1 MPLSG
6 AAMISENT
14 AAASSSRCTV
24 SLFFARRGARAK
36 VVIKINLIF
45 YLIPIDRACPR
56 GRWIDVVFLARA
68 MPSPRWTIRR
78 FVKRSLGEGYGRFRP
93 ATSGKTPCSR
103 ATFKKRHL
111 IGAVPSS
118 VWFTVSS
125 VRLSAQSA
133 LSSEPCQVGG
143 SPASLAVATKSRY
156 LLRTN
161 LVARGNFRNPL
172 SCPFWKRAHLA
183 MITMRS
189 TENRGAWSG
198 SVTAKV
204 LHDAQC
210 PVWTRVQIGEP
221 EPAGERGQ
229 QTVLCAVG
237 RSPEST
243 PVMQW
248 AAQFAEQAGA
258 VLKFVHVIPD
268 FDDWLPS
275 LAQLT
280 ALREEARHAIESLQ
294 RQAGVRAPSL
304 VMIGKIGPALCE
316 QAKHHKA
323 DYVIIGRGRLHDTPG
338 RLGKQAYDIIRH
350 APCPVISV

>member
-1 MPLSG
+1 MYWLLG
-6 AAMISENT
+6 MLKIG
-14 AAASSSRCTV
+14 RI
-24 SLFFARRGARAK
+24 LF
-36 VVIKINLIF
+36 
-45 YLIPIDRACPR
+45 PIDYSDQAHQVAPWVNKMATRFDARLTVLRVLPIPTFPWF
-56 GRWIDVVFLARA
+56 GQSGDPPLMNAEAWKPDLDPGMDGTFLKEFANLEVERVMDLGEPA
-68 MPSPRWTIRR
+68 EVIAR
-78 FVKRSLGEGYGRFRP
+78 FVDTQGVDLIMMPGHG
-93 ATSGKTPCSR
+93 SGPLR
-103 ATFKKRHL
+103 
-111 IGAVPSS
+111 
-118 VWFTVSS
+118 
-125 VRLSAQSA
+125 RL
-133 LSSEPCQVGG
+133 
-143 SPASLAVATKSRY
+143 
-156 LLRTN
+156 LL
-161 LVARGNFRNPL
+161 
-172 SCPFWKRAHLA
+172 
-183 MITMRS
+183 
-189 TENRGAWSG
+189 G